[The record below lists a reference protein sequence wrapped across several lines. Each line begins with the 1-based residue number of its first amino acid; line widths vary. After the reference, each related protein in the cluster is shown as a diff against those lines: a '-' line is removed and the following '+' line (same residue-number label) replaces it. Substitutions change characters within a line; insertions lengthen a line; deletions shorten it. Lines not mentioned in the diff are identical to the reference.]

1 MTCPVTWAAD
11 EPLSPPRLKRS
22 LWFGRTHRRRR
33 SAARDGAAA
42 GAGPPGAPL
51 SAASARRALSLPR
64 SRGLRPGALEGSASF
79 FPPAPR
85 PGRGGG
91 RSPLRAPAR
100 RSLPALRAAARRSCE
115 SGAGQRPHPA
125 LPGGRRGSAP
135 GRGRGSARGGSARR
149 AGGGCLP
156 CPLPPASLLSF
167 LPLFLPSP
175 SVIGVRSGGTLK
187 LNVPSAAP
195 AGVCDVS
202 DKWSSARRL
211 QVMQGKGQRW
221 GGSWAG
227 FPSAFQSDERSLVD
241 VCSR

>member
-1 MTCPVTWAAD
+1 MVRPDTQAAAVGG
-11 EPLSPPRLKRS
+11 EGRS
-22 LWFGRTHRRRR
+22 RGG
-33 SAARDGAAA
+33 SGAARRPFVCGL
-42 GAGPPGAPL
+42 GK
-51 SAASARRALSLPR
+51 ASAFPSPIARTAPRRPRGFGFLLPAGTAARERRRALPAEGAGAEVPPGPAGGGAAELRERGRAAPPPR
-64 SRGLRPGALEGSASF
+64 
-79 FPPAPR
+79 APR
-85 PGRGGG
+85 GAAGVSAGTGPR
-91 RSPLRAPAR
+91 LRA
-100 RSLPALRAAARRSCE
+100 
-115 SGAGQRPHPA
+115 
-125 LPGGRRGSAP
+125 GRVG
-135 GRGRGSARGGSARR
+135 R